1 MYSLQ
6 LIGTPHPI
14 TFSRNPIVFRFRV
27 SPFSVN
33 ELNSRL
39 RVVVA
44 VYVETSSH
52 SNVFQLQWNGA
63 EYPNNKGYA
72 SIDIQTIIDANLEFY
87 VPDLSNPF
95 FQKCKH
101 QSKRFYITYQLQDN
115 DGLIGTFDTSIN
127 FTGVK
132 GGLSKE
138 ENNQPYFFDT
148 IVFLQKKPLHFYVS
162 SQKIRSSE
170 YRFFYFMLNGPNDSL
185 MRLYFSSVYD
195 ATLGPAYYLGQQ
207 YIVGVRGEIFCVP
220 INLFSLLIGTFT
232 QDVKSFALR
241 VDSATASL
249 TSFVSWDI
257 DYRPFYEET
266 QLLFRNSLGAL
277 ETQTFVG
284 EKEMSMDI
292 AKTKAEL
299 VSRNEMNGLFLLQ
312 NEKPTVYSSQR
323 PRYKVNT
330 GWISKEKLDDLRDL
344 MLRKEVFTI
353 YGIRILPVDIMTDSF
368 RMWKTSDKLYALEL
382 EYSPAHD
389 DVNYTRELTIPVMG
403 TCPALLFFAAS
414 QEKARFVHIVWSLP
428 PGYDTVRVRIYISL
442 VLFTEVFL
450 TGTDGEA
457 DIQIQA
463 TAVPLNVTNIT
474 LEANVQCNPSSFGPT
489 SHAIAS
495 IASIMAPVAI
505 DDLADISG
513 RNLGIRTLQLNNSD
527 LKLLA
532 NDFAKNG
539 LALSFFGFYNAGGT
553 LVTTSAN
560 GANLALVL
568 PDKVSYTP
576 TLTSVAIT
584 TEDYFFYKCAENV
597 PGFGWISSNLAK
609 VRVPLTEGRP
619 RIYVKGIV
627 QNLVTNT
634 VSYGILNSQSV
645 FVTTGDF
652 LIQFFLD
659 PACTIPVDVTN
670 FGYTIG
676 YYVKSHWAT
685 YNNFG
690 GTTGS
695 GNNPNAYFTQAIT
708 GASMLLKINYGFTEW
723 DAGLKKLTINEIW
736 AWPGGS
742 IGDIGY
748 VLW

>member
-1 MYSLQ
+1 
-6 LIGTPHPI
+6 
-14 TFSRNPIVFRFRV
+14 
-27 SPFSVN
+27 
-33 ELNSRL
+33 
-39 RVVVA
+39 
-44 VYVETSSH
+44 
-52 SNVFQLQWNGA
+52 
-63 EYPNNKGYA
+63 
-72 SIDIQTIIDANLEFY
+72 
-87 VPDLSNPF
+87 
-95 FQKCKH
+95 
-101 QSKRFYITYQLQDN
+101 
-115 DGLIGTFDTSIN
+115 
-127 FTGVK
+127 
-132 GGLSKE
+132 
-138 ENNQPYFFDT
+138 
-148 IVFLQKKPLHFYVS
+148 
-162 SQKIRSSE
+162 
-170 YRFFYFMLNGPNDSL
+170 
-185 MRLYFSSVYD
+185 
-195 ATLGPAYYLGQQ
+195 
-207 YIVGVRGEIFCVP
+207 
-220 INLFSLLIGTFT
+220 
-232 QDVKSFALR
+232 
-241 VDSATASL
+241 
-249 TSFVSWDI
+249 
-257 DYRPFYEET
+257 
-266 QLLFRNSLGAL
+266 
-277 ETQTFVG
+277 
-284 EKEMSMDI
+284 
-292 AKTKAEL
+292 
-299 VSRNEMNGLFLLQ
+299 
-312 NEKPTVYSSQR
+312 
-323 PRYKVNT
+323 
-330 GWISKEKLDDLRDL
+330 
-344 MLRKEVFTI
+344 
-353 YGIRILPVDIMTDSF
+353 
-368 RMWKTSDKLYALEL
+368 
-382 EYSPAHD
+382 
-389 DVNYTRELTIPVMG
+389 
-403 TCPALLFFAAS
+403 
-414 QEKARFVHIVWSLP
+414 
-428 PGYDTVRVRIYISL
+428 L